1 MEWKYNAKGALYN
14 FPLLNMSFCTFK
26 KVYCFRFQIITL
38 DTFKRVMSKF
48 AFKYK
53 YSQNTGNDSW

>member
-38 DTFKRVMSKF
+38 DTFKRMMSKF

-53 YSQNTGNDSW
+53 Y